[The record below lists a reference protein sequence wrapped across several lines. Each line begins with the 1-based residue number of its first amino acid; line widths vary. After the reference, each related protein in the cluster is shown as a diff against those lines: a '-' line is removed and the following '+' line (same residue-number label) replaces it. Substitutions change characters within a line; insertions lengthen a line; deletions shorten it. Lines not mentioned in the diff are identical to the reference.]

1 MIMSLEQRKIKIKP
15 KKKIEPQHIYQKRM
29 SVPFESDVLNLL
41 LKNDAKDKM
50 EFVSV
55 KNHYLKT
62 HRTDLI
68 EPFLN

>member
-1 MIMSLEQRKIKIKP
+1 
-15 KKKIEPQHIYQKRM
+15 M
-29 SVPFESDVLNLL
+29 SVPFKSDVLNLL

-62 HRTDLI
+62 HRADLI
-68 EPFLN
+68 ELFLN